1 MRIFIGSSTE
11 AKEHVL
17 AVSTWIEEAGH
28 QPVPWN
34 EPTLFLPGEYT
45 FSKLLTISRSI
56 DAAVFIF
63 SEDDKV
69 WYRKDSLNQ
78 PRDNVLMEYGIFSG
92 ALGRG
97 AAIICKVGEP
107 KIPTDI
113 HGIIVLDISP
123 NKRNSAQI
131 KFKAWLDNL
140 EGRTKIASS
149 AHVKIFESP
158 TDTKYNRKF
167 YDYFRDKIRSANQDI
182 YITGEG
188 FECADAEGRE
198 LAETFIDAF
207 KDALKRRVSVVRVQT
222 RLKTNTEWASMLAT
236 LLTDY
241 PDCFHLYALKKEKV
255 SQMSSVCVIDPEN
268 SVSNVVE
275 IMLSTQRLFG
285 TTAADLAGTAVFIEG
300 QQILARDLRR
310 RIMTLTKPEISVPLT
325 DPEDITTSLCGE
337 ELYFA
342 YGSNMVEEQMK
353 ERCKSAV
360 KVGIGALN
368 DHKIVFNRKGTYRPG
383 GVASIEESEGQ
394 RVYGVIW
401 KIHSSEF
408 WELDEKED
416 PKAYVRRKIPVYTLS
431 GEHHSCH
438 IYEAIPQRGVFK
450 PSKDYLKTMVRGAK
464 EAGLPDDYIKYLEEF
479 KD

>member
-11 AKEHVL
+11 ATEHLL
-17 AVSTWIEEAGH
+17 AVSQWVEEAGH

-45 FSKLLTISRSI
+45 FSKILGISRSV

-69 WYRKDSLNQ
+69 WYRQDSLNQ
-78 PRDNVLMEYGIFSG
+78 PRDNVLLEYGIFSG

-97 AAIICKVGEP
+97 AAIICKVGKP

-123 NKRNSAQI
+123 GERAAARI
-131 KFKAWLDNL
+131 KFGAWLDKV
-140 EGRTKIASS
+140 EGQARLASS
-149 AHVKIFESP
+149 ARVKVFESP
-158 TDTKYNRKF
+158 TDTKYNRQF
-167 YDYFRDKIRSANQDI
+167 YDYFNAAIRSAKQDI

-188 FECADAEGRE
+188 FECADDEGRE
-198 LAETFIDAF
+198 LAEMFVAAF
-207 KDALKRRVSVVRVQT
+207 RDALEKRVSVVRVQT
-222 RLKTNTEWASMLAT
+222 RLKTNTQWASMLAA

-241 PDCFHLYALKKEKV
+241 PEHFYLYALKKEKV

-268 SVSNVVE
+268 AVSNVVE

-310 RIMTLTKPEISVPLT
+310 RIMTLTGSEISVPLT
-325 DPEDITTSLCGE
+325 EAEDITTSLCGE

-342 YGSNMVEEQMK
+342 YGSNMAEEQMK

-360 KVGIGALN
+360 RVCVGVLE
-368 DHKIVFNRKGTYRPG
+368 DHEIVFNRKGTYRPG
-383 GVASIEESEGQ
+383 GVASVQQSEGR

-401 KIHSSEF
+401 KIHSNEF

-416 PKAYVRRKIPVYTLS
+416 PKAYVRKKVSVNTLS
-431 GEHHSCH
+431 GESHSCH
-438 IYEAIPQRGVFK
+438 IYEAIPQPGVFK
-450 PSKDYLKTMVRGAK
+450 PGKDYLKILVRGAR
-464 EAGLPDDYIKYLEEF
+464 EAGLPDDYVTHLEEF
-479 KD
+479 